1 MFKDIFLLYAITL
14 CVILQANSVATI
26 NCDGESSSIKEKL
39 LQKLLCSDYD
49 KTQRP
54 VKNHQTAVNVSI
66 SIYMKEYYV
75 IEREPSIILSIWLTI
90 SWKDEFLTWD
100 RAEYGMEMVNI
111 DSSELWRPTIEVTR
125 NKRAGSRQE
134 SCNDHKCEVKHNG
147 SVSCLTPCT
156 YEAHCTSTKVDWPF
170 DVLSC
175 AVYFSS
181 WLEYSTQLNLTA
193 ESNVS
198 REYLKED
205 MTWNILSTETMSHID
220 AHNESF
226 PMIEFITTL
235 ERHMGIYSA
244 IMTPGFMVVA
254 VSVAVL
260 WIDSTSSDRLHI
272 LSATCLGH
280 YIFLEYIYWHMQYNN
295 KDVPNILLFF
305 RDSLLINVLMLIF
318 TIVLRHT
325 VPRKSSSERLM
336 DRLALRAAST
346 SLGRILLQADLMVDP
361 KGSRPLEEGQT
372 EPENTRHA
380 ENGTNGDTIHLV
392 VDGYDNNN
400 APNAIV
406 VSTEQH
412 RTNLGII
419 FVDRIMLLCCMI
431 CYALMLFNL
440 IPKKML

>member
-1 MFKDIFLLYAITL
+1 MFKDIFLLYALTL

-54 VKNHQTAVNVSI
+54 VKNHQTAVNVSMSVHI
-66 SIYMKEYYV
+66 KEYYV
-75 IEREPSIILSIWLTI
+75 YDSDFLILSVWMTI
-90 SWKDEFLTWD
+90 SWKDEFLTWNKAD
-100 RAEYGMEMVNI
+100 YDMEKVNI
-111 DSSELWRPTIEVTR
+111 DSNELWRPTIETTGT
-125 NKRAGSRQE
+125 NNAGVLDK
-134 SCNDHKCEVKHNG
+134 SCYGHTCEVIHNG
-147 SVSCLTPCT
+147 SVTCVSKCH
-156 YEAHCTSTKVDWPF
+156 YEAHCTGTYADWPF
-170 DVLSC
+170 DVLNC
-175 AVYFSS
+175 TMHFSS
-181 WLEYSTQLNLTA
+181 WLEYTTQLNLTA
-193 ESNVS
+193 ETKVWEDGAKDDKRWKLMSAETVS
-198 REYLKED
+198 RNDIY
-205 MTWNILSTETMSHID
+205 H
-220 AHNESF
+220 ESF
-226 PMIEFITTL
+226 PMIKFITTL
-235 ERHMGIYSA
+235 ERHMGVYTA
-244 IMTPGFMVVA
+244 IMTPGFMMVA
-254 VSVAVL
+254 VSLAVL
-260 WIDSTSSDRLHI
+260 LIDSTSSDRLHI
-272 LSATCLGH
+272 LTATCLGH
-280 YIFLEYIYWHMQYNN
+280 YIFLQFMYWHLAYISR
-295 KDVPNILLFF
+295 DVPNILLFF

-346 SLGRILLQADLMVDP
+346 SLGRILLQADLIVDP
-361 KGSRPLEEGQT
+361 KGSRPLEESQT

-392 VDGYDNNN
+392 VDGCDN
-400 APNAIV
+400 NAIV